1 MISIAKAHT
10 LGDRWDKYLRNKG
23 VDLNSTISLQKISL
37 NLPSFTAIK
46 EFVKDRKLTIAVH
59 GQTTSLDVSVFDT
72 FNNLLNVYNV
82 EHSYGGRTKQDE
94 SKEAKELFGND
105 NILKLGLD
113 PKHTHISL
121 LVYTP
126 GNGTPMHFDGLHD
139 GEHRFLTAAS
149 PWDWGHMLQM
159 DNTFYPKWKSGDLYE
174 IPMLIHH
181 LSTNA
186 GMSLK
191 LSMSLTGVIKD

>member
-10 LGDRWDKYLRNKG
+10 LGNRWDKYLRNKG

-94 SKEAKELFGND
+94 SK
-105 NILKLGLD
+105 
-113 PKHTHISL
+113 
-121 LVYTP
+121 
-126 GNGTPMHFDGLHD
+126 
-139 GEHRFLTAAS
+139 
-149 PWDWGHMLQM
+149 
-159 DNTFYPKWKSGDLYE
+159 
-174 IPMLIHH
+174 
-181 LSTNA
+181 
-186 GMSLK
+186 
-191 LSMSLTGVIKD
+191 

>member
-1 MISIAKAHT
+1 MISIDKAHT
-10 LGDRWDKYLRNKG
+10 LGDRWDKYLKNKG
-23 VDLNSTISLQKISL
+23 VNLNNTISLQKISL
-37 NLPSFTAIK
+37 NLPNFTTIK

-82 EHSYGGRTKQDE
+82 EHSYGGRTKQE
-94 SKEAKELFGND
+94 ENKEVKELFGND

-139 GEHRFLTAAS
+139 GEYRFLTAAS
-149 PWDWGHMLQM
+149 PWDWGHMLQIHDKVITHWDM
-159 DNTFYPKWKSGDLYE
+159 GDTYE
-174 IPMLIHH
+174 VPTGVWH
-181 LSTNA
+181 LSTSNGISPKYSFA
-186 GMSLK
+186 V
-191 LSMSLTGVIKD
+191 TGRK

>member
-94 SKEAKELFGND
+94 SIEVKELFGND

-149 PWDWGHMLQM
+149 PWDWGHMLQIHDKVITHWDM
-159 DNTFYPKWKSGDLYE
+159 GDTYE
-174 IPMLIHH
+174 VPTGVWH
-181 LSTNA
+181 LSTSNGISPKYSFA
-186 GMSLK
+186 V
-191 LSMSLTGVIKD
+191 TGRK

>member
-139 GEHRFLTAAS
+139 GEYRFLTAAS
-149 PWDWGHMLQM
+149 PWDWGHMLQIHDKVITHWDM
-159 DNTFYPKWKSGDLYE
+159 GDTYE
-174 IPMLIHH
+174 VPTGVWH
-181 LSTNA
+181 LSTSNGISPKYSFA
-186 GMSLK
+186 V
-191 LSMSLTGVIKD
+191 TGRK

>member
-46 EFVKDRKLTIAVH
+46 KFVKDRKLTIAVH

-94 SKEAKELFGND
+94 SKEVKELFGND

-149 PWDWGHMLQM
+149 PWDWGHMLQIHDKVITHWDM
-159 DNTFYPKWKSGDLYE
+159 GDTYE
-174 IPMLIHH
+174 VPTGVWH
-181 LSTNA
+181 LSTSNGISPKYSFA
-186 GMSLK
+186 V
-191 LSMSLTGVIKD
+191 TGRK

>member
-82 EHSYGGRTKQDE
+82 EHSYGGRTKQE
-94 SKEAKELFGND
+94 ENKEVKELFGND

-149 PWDWGHMLQM
+149 PWDWGHMLQIHDKVITHWDM
-159 DNTFYPKWKSGDLYE
+159 GDTYE
-174 IPMLIHH
+174 VPTGVWH
-181 LSTNA
+181 LSTSNGISPKYSFA
-186 GMSLK
+186 V
-191 LSMSLTGVIKD
+191 TGRK

>member
-1 MISIAKAHT
+1 MISIDKAHT
-10 LGDRWDKYLRNKG
+10 LGDRWDKYLKNKG
-23 VDLNSTISLQKISL
+23 NDLTNSISLNKISL
-37 NLPSFTAIK
+37 NIPSFNTIK
-46 EFVKDRKLTIAVH
+46 QFVKDRKLTIAVH

-82 EHSYGGRTKQDE
+82 EHSYGGRTKQE
-94 SKEAKELFGND
+94 ENKEVKELFGSD

-139 GEHRFLTAAS
+139 GEYRFLTAAS
-149 PWDWGHMLQM
+149 PWDWGHMLQIHDKVITHWDM
-159 DNTFYPKWKSGDLYE
+159 GDTYE
-174 IPMLIHH
+174 VPTGVWH
-181 LSTNA
+181 LSTSNGISPKYSFA
-186 GMSLK
+186 V
-191 LSMSLTGVIKD
+191 TGRK

>member
-1 MISIAKAHT
+1 MISIEKAHT
-10 LGDRWDKYLRNKG
+10 IGDRWDKYLKNKG
-23 VDLNSTISLQKISL
+23 NDLTNSISLNKISL
-37 NLPSFTAIK
+37 NIPSFSTIK
-46 EFVKDRKLTIAVH
+46 QFVKDRKLTIAVH

-94 SKEAKELFGND
+94 SKEVKELFGND

-126 GNGTPMHFDGLHD
+126 GNGTPMHFDGLQD

-149 PWDWGHMLQM
+149 PWDWGHMLQIHDKVITHWDM
-159 DNTFYPKWKSGDLYE
+159 GDTYE
-174 IPMLIHH
+174 VPIGVWH
-181 LSTNA
+181 LSTSNGISPKYSFA
-186 GMSLK
+186 I
-191 LSMSLTGVIKD
+191 TGRK

>member
-1 MISIAKAHT
+1 MISIDKAHT
-10 LGDRWDKYLRNKG
+10 LGDRWDKYLKNKG
-23 VDLNSTISLQKISL
+23 VNLNNTISLQKISL
-37 NLPSFTAIK
+37 NLPNFTTIK

-82 EHSYGGRTKQDE
+82 EHSYGGRTKQE
-94 SKEAKELFGND
+94 ENKEVKELFGSD

-139 GEHRFLTAAS
+139 GEYRFLTAAS
-149 PWDWGHMLQM
+149 PWDWGHMLQIHDKVITHWDM
-159 DNTFYPKWKSGDLYE
+159 GDTYE
-174 IPMLIHH
+174 VPTGVWH
-181 LSTNA
+181 LSTSNGISPKYSFA
-186 GMSLK
+186 V
-191 LSMSLTGVIKD
+191 TGRK

>member
-149 PWDWGHMLQM
+149 PWDWGHMLQIHDKVITHWDM
-159 DNTFYPKWKSGDLYE
+159 GDTYE
-174 IPMLIHH
+174 VPTGVWH
-181 LSTNA
+181 LSTSNGISPKYSFA
-186 GMSLK
+186 V
-191 LSMSLTGVIKD
+191 TGRK